1 MKLPGLGPAW
11 LVEHEV
17 PRTGDVTPR
26 WAYVIVAVTYG
37 VGFGLGVWT
46 AFGYLISASTRTRI
60 QTATGFAD
68 GDFFSAYLAILALVV
83 AIPLLNL
90 EAPSWAR
97 PADPG
102 TRWRAE
108 VRAFGLAGV
117 CIAVGLGT
125 STILLDM
132 PAYPRGTGSGAAW
145 GDLLSGLL
153 AGPAEEIPAEE
164 IVVLVVPLVFLRAA
178 RWPWWAV
185 ITAAVVLRLLY
196 HVYYGPA
203 AVGLALWALGM
214 IAVYL
219 HTHAVLGL
227 VLAHSWYDACSAI
240 AGYWSAPAG
249 IVLAATPLAATASGY
264 WIKAVRAL
272 SSRWSMPAG
281 EVGT

>member
-17 PRTGDVTPR
+17 PRTGHVRPR

-37 VGFGLGVWT
+37 VGFGLGVWR
-46 AFGYLISASTRTRI
+46 AFGYLLSASTRTRI
-60 QTATGFAD
+60 QTATGFTD
-68 GDFFSAYLAILALVV
+68 NDFISAYLASLALVV
-83 AIPLLNL
+83 AIRLLNL
-90 EAPSWAR
+90 EAPTWAR
-97 PADPG
+97 PVDPG
-102 TRWRAE
+102 TRWRTE
-108 VRAFGLAGV
+108 LRAFGLASV

-132 PAYPRGTGSGAAW
+132 PAYPRGTGSGAARA
-145 GDLLSGLL
+145 DLLSGLL
-153 AGPAEEIPAEE
+153 AGPAEEI
-164 IVVLVVPLVFLRAA
+164 VVLVVPLVLLRAA

-203 AVGLALWALGM
+203 AAGLALWALGM

-219 HTHAVLGL
+219 HTHAILGL
-227 VLAHSWYDACSAI
+227 VLAHSWYDACSTI

-249 IVLAATPLAATASGY
+249 ILLAATPLAATASVY

-272 SSRWSMPAG
+272 SSRWSTPAG

>member
-17 PRTGDVTPR
+17 PRTGQVTPR

-46 AFGYLISASTRTRI
+46 AFGYLLSASTRTRI
-60 QTATGFAD
+60 QTATGFAYS
-68 GDFFSAYLAILALVV
+68 DFVSALLVILALVV
-83 AIPLLNL
+83 AIPLLTL
-90 EAPSWAR
+90 VAPTWAG
-97 PADPG
+97 PAGPG
-102 TRWRAE
+102 TRWCTE
-108 VRAFGLAGV
+108 VRAFVLAGV
-117 CIAVGLGT
+117 CVAVGLGT

-164 IVVLVVPLVFLRAA
+164 IVVLVVPLVFLRVA
-178 RWPWWAV
+178 RWPWCAV
-185 ITAAVVLRLLY
+185 ITAAVMLRLLF
-196 HVYYGPA
+196 HVYYRPA
-203 AVGLALWALGM
+203 AVGPALWALGM

-219 HTHAVLGL
+219 PTHAILGL
-227 VLAHSWYDACSAI
+227 VLAHSWYDACSTVAD
-240 AGYWSAPAG
+240 YWSEPAG
-249 IVLAATPLAATASGY
+249 ILLAATPLGAASVY
-264 WIKAVRAL
+264 WIKAVRTV
-272 SSRWSMPAG
+272 SSRWSTPAA